1 VFPLSI
7 LPGWSASVGLPYLSG
22 RSTELT
28 PQDLCTYTMATMR
41 TLLLLAVGVMQTAA
55 MYTARSPVVTLDP
68 SNFQEKVKS
77 SEGVFLVEFYAP
89 WWVPSIRTL
98 PDSPL
103 TNPHR
108 RCPPPGGGCLTDPRS
123 PTAVSCHRAY
133 MATHAERSVIPPHST
148 QPAGQRADYMRR
160 RRGWAGAGTASS

>member
-1 VFPLSI
+1 
-7 LPGWSASVGLPYLSG
+7 
-22 RSTELT
+22 
-28 PQDLCTYTMATMR
+28 MATMR

-108 RCPPPGGGCLTDPRS
+108 RCPPPGGGAVLRIHDHRQQCHVTVRTWPRMQS
-123 PTAVSCHRAY
+123 
-133 MATHAERSVIPPHST
+133 
-148 QPAGQRADYMRR
+148 
-160 RRGWAGAGTASS
+160 GA